1 VEVNSADAAGQTIV
15 QVNNQKG
22 NVDAALASAAQ
33 VVTGTYRMHYQNH
46 GVIGPSCAVADV
58 TPDGALV
65 MCNSQGQYEVRAL
78 LQPLLNLPLNKIRVV
93 NYEGAS
99 TFGNSTCRYETSL
112 AAAVM
117 SQLAGKPVRLQ
128 MMRWDEHGWD
138 NFPEPI
144 QVALRV
150 GVDANGKLVAF
161 DYTGLLPGTY
171 VTNPTEQQVG
181 MPLVKPSANGTSR
194 RLPEFVGNG
203 AQGNEGMIF
212 DFPHFRLTSK
222 TVPTINNYFK
232 TSTMRAVKDPQTFFA
247 VEQVI
252 DDVAHVL
259 KMDPLAFRVQN
270 IPDHQQT
277 RWGRVISALTQMS
290 GYKPK
295 VSSAQLSSEP
305 VVTGRGISLL
315 PHVEALTGVVADV
328 EVNKKTG
335 KINVKH
341 MYVVQD
347 LGLTINPAAGENQ
360 MIGAAVMTVSRLLHE
375 EVRFNTKRV
384 TSLDWVSYPILRFK
398 DSPTVTAATVQS
410 MEQVACGGGEAPVGA
425 CVGAIANAFFDA
437 TGVRIHEAPMTASR
451 VRATLK
457 AAGVA

>member
-1 VEVNSADAAGQTIV
+1 
-15 QVNNQKG
+15 
-22 NVDAALASAAQ
+22 
-33 VVTGTYRMHYQNH
+33 
-46 GVIGPSCAVADV
+46 
-58 TPDGALV
+58 
-65 MCNSQGQYEVRAL
+65 
-78 LQPLLNLPLNKIRVV
+78 
-93 NYEGAS
+93 
-99 TFGNSTCRYETSL
+99 
-112 AAAVM
+112 
-117 SQLAGKPVRLQ
+117 

-295 VSSAQLSSEP
+295 VSAAQLSSEP

-328 EVNKKTG
+328 RS
-335 KINVKH
+335 I
-341 MYVVQD
+341 
-347 LGLTINPAAGENQ
+347 
-360 MIGAAVMTVSRLLHE
+360 
-375 EVRFNTKRV
+375 KR
-384 TSLDWVSYPILRFK
+384 
-398 DSPTVTAATVQS
+398 
-410 MEQVACGGGEAPVGA
+410 
-425 CVGAIANAFFDA
+425 
-437 TGVRIHEAPMTASR
+437 
-451 VRATLK
+451 RARST
-457 AAGVA
+457 